1 MRFQVPQFIE
11 RETRVAG
18 PVTFKQFVM
27 LGIAAA
33 LIVLLY
39 FALIKVSLTAFVFI
53 SALLIVTTLALAF
66 LNVGGRSLPTVLGN
80 FLGFFISPKVYL
92 WKKKELSP
100 RIIWK
105 KVEESHRQ
113 PVRPKPIAPELKMME
128 KSRLRQMS
136 TNIETKK

>member
-18 PVTFKQFVM
+18 PVTFRQFIM
-27 LGIAAA
+27 LGVTGA

-39 FALIKVSLTAFVFI
+39 FALIKVSFIAFVFI
-53 SALLIVTTLALAF
+53 GAILIAATLALAF
-66 LNVGGRSLPTVLGN
+66 LNIGGRSLPTVLGN
-80 FLGFFISPKVYL
+80 FLGFFVSPKVYL

-105 KVEESHRQ
+105 KVEENRG
-113 PVRPKPIAPELKMME
+113 PVRPKPITPELKMLE

-136 TNIETKK
+136 TNIETKR

>member
-18 PVTFKQFVM
+18 PITFRLFIM
-27 LGIAAA
+27 LGITAA

-39 FALIKVSLTAFVFI
+39 LALIKISLTAFVFI
-53 SALLIVTTLALAF
+53 SAILIIITLALAF
-66 LNVGGRSLPTVLGN
+66 LNIGGRSLPTVLGN
-80 FLGFFISPKVYL
+80 FLGFFVSPKVYL

-105 KVEESHRQ
+105 KIEENHG
-113 PVRPKPIAPELKMME
+113 PVRPKAITPELKILE

>member
-18 PVTFKQFVM
+18 PITFRQFVM
-27 LGIAAA
+27 LGITAG

-39 FALIKVSLTAFVFI
+39 LALAKTNFLAFVFLSGI
-53 SALLIVTTLALAF
+53 LLFSTIALAF
-66 LNVGGRSLPTVLGN
+66 LSVGGRSLPTVLGN
-80 FLGFFISPKVYL
+80 FFGFFISPRVYL

-105 KVEESHRQ
+105 KVDESGHR

-128 KSRLRQMS
+128 KSRLKQMS
-136 TNIETKK
+136 VNIDTKR

>member
-1 MRFQVPQFIE
+1 MQFQVPQFIE

-18 PVTFKQFVM
+18 PITFRQFIM
-27 LGIAAA
+27 LGITAA

-39 FALIKVSLTAFVFI
+39 LALIKISLTAFVFI
-53 SALLIVTTLALAF
+53 SAILIIVTLALAF
-66 LNVGGRSLPTVLGN
+66 LNIGGRSLPTVLGN
-80 FLGFFISPKVYL
+80 FLGFFVSPKVYL

-105 KVEESHRQ
+105 KIEENHG

>member
-18 PVTFKQFVM
+18 PITFRQFVM
-27 LGIAAA
+27 LGIMGA
-33 LIVLLY
+33 LIILLY
-39 FALIKVSLTAFVFI
+39 FALIKVSFMAFIFI
-53 SALLIVTTLALAF
+53 STILFVSTLALAF
-66 LNVGGRSLPTVLGN
+66 LRVGGRSLPTVLGN
-80 FLGFFISPKVYL
+80 FFSFFISPKVYL

-105 KVEESHRQ
+105 RVEESHG
-113 PVRPKPIAPELKMME
+113 PVRPKPIAPELKMFE

-136 TNIETKK
+136 TNIDTKR